1 MFQPKK
7 STAQP
12 TLDMELHGY
21 TIKVETN
28 MDKLHNPVFFDNDK
42 VGSVWR
48 IPYEQRAKDA
58 RDFALRASLKPASTD
73 QTKTWLMLIDVQNT
87 FCIPEFELYV
97 GGRSGRGAVEDN
109 QRLCQFIYQNL
120 GNITHITATM
130 DTHKTMQVFHAVFF
144 IDKDGKHPAPY
155 TDIHAAEL
163 RDGTWTFNPALAPQ
177 FGLAPEY
184 GQQMMVHYAE
194 ALEKKGKY
202 ALTIWPYHAMLGGIG
217 HALVSSVEE
226 ALFFH
231 SIARNTQY
239 EIEIKGDKPFTENYS
254 VVGPE
259 VLTGPMGET
268 LGTHNTKFIEQLQQ
282 FDKLII
288 AGQAKS
294 HCVAWT
300 VQDLLNDINE
310 VDSELAKKVY
320 LLDDC
325 SSPVVVPDVVDHTD
339 AANAAYE
346 RFAEAGMHV
355 VKSTDKF

>member
-1 MFQPKK
+1 MNNLPIPNFF
-7 STAQP
+7 
-12 TLDMELHGY
+12 D
-21 TIKVETN
+21 IDKVET
-28 MDKLHNPVFFDNDK
+28 
-42 VGSVWR
+42 VWR
-48 IPYEQRAKDA
+48 ISYEQRAQDA
-58 RDFALRASLKPASTD
+58 GGFALRTALKPASTD
-73 QTKTWLMLIDVQNT
+73 QTQTWLMLIDAQNT

-109 QRLCQFIYQNL
+109 QRLCQFIYRNL
-120 GNITHITATM
+120 AAITHITATM

-144 IDKDGKHPAPY
+144 VDKDDNHPAPY

-163 RDGTWTFNPALAPQ
+163 RDGKWTFNPQLAPQ
-177 FGLAPEY
+177 FGIAPDY
-184 GQQMMVHYAE
+184 GQQMMIHYAE

-217 HALVSSVEE
+217 HALVSSIEE

-239 EIEIKGDKPFTENYS
+239 DIEIKGDKPFTENYS

-259 VLTGPMGET
+259 VLTGPMGEE
-268 LGTHNTKFIEQLQQ
+268 LGIHNTKFIEQLQK
-282 FDKLII
+282 FDRLII

-310 VDSELAKKVY
+310 VDPELAKKVY

-339 AANAAYE
+339 AANEAYE
-346 RFAEAGMHV
+346 RFAKAGM
-355 VKSTDKF
+355 KIIQSKQSISSL